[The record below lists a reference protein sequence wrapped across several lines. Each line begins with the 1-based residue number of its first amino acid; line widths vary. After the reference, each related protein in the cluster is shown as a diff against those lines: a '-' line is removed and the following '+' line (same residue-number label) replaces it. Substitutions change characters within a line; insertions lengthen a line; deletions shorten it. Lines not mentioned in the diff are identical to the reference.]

1 MGVWNNFALHLF
13 GDMSTWV
20 VELFIRGDFLR
31 RMSFESEV
39 LNFFYNFCFI

>member
-1 MGVWNNFALHLF
+1 MGVWNNFALHL
-13 GDMSTWV
+13 STWV